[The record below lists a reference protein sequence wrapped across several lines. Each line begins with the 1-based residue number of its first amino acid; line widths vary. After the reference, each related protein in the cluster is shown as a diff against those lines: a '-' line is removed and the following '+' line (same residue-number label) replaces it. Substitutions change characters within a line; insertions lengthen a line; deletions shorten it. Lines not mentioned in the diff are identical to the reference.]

1 MQAEVINRR
10 LVKFMWAVV
19 LFSAWTCI
27 QGIIMEQQ
35 AVREFIHLVPTGG
48 MISGAHSHIGCSG
61 WTALALMA
69 AIYYLLPIFSGKPI
83 AWRGLINW
91 VFWIWVVG
99 IAVSGALML
108 TAGIVGG
115 NAFVAGIT
123 EEARLMATITP
134 YLIPMG
140 IFAYVAV
147 IGAVMFVVQI
157 LVSLARGSK
166 VTS

>member
-1 MQAEVINRR
+1 
-10 LVKFMWAVV
+10 
-19 LFSAWTCI
+19 
-27 QGIIMEQQ
+27 
-35 AVREFIHLVPTGG
+35 
-48 MISGAHSHIGCSG
+48 
-61 WTALALMA
+61 
-69 AIYYLLPIFSGKPI
+69 
-83 AWRGLINW
+83 
-91 VFWIWVVG
+91 
-99 IAVSGALML
+99 
-108 TAGIVGG
+108 
-115 NAFVAGIT
+115 